1 MAKSIDVCKAV
12 ATYLN
17 NQPMGVTFQASY
29 TNLEHVR
36 REEMT
41 GPQAFISP
49 VEISRKAST
58 RGEWSNTYTVVL
70 TLACVMRTTNLQQQ
84 EEELVTLSED
94 IPRVLSGVEMAG
106 CTMREFNDDGP
117 SAIFEQTEYRQ
128 MDFFLAQV
136 RLTYSDIS

>member
-17 NQPMGVTFQASY
+17 GQAMGVTFQASY

-36 REEMT
+36 REELT

-49 VEISRKAST
+49 VEIARKVST

-84 EEELVTLSED
+84 EEELVTLSEN